1 MTEEVT
7 NPDLRSQ
14 DERQLDLISDLN
26 SRVPSNPQ
34 GDAADAGLKKIL
46 QSLSKNSLSDALR
59 DSFSA
64 DKLKCSLNSLGIT
77 VNQNPF
83 FGSLFGTKYP
93 FVRGN
98 LIKPIICVF
107 PSTKLNF
114 LAV

>member
-14 DERQLDLISDLN
+14 DERQLDLIRDLN

-64 DKLKCSLNSLGIT
+64 DKLKEWKEYAEKEFEAMGQIN
-77 VNQNPF
+77 
-83 FGSLFGTKYP
+83 
-93 FVRGN
+93 RGMKSKEN
-98 LIKPIICVF
+98 KMT
-107 PSTKLNF
+107 SS
-114 LAV
+114 AVWKQCPHGLPKFCPMAT

>member
-14 DERQLDLISDLN
+14 DERQLDLIRDLN

-64 DKLKCSLNSLGIT
+64 DKLKMMDSYVSNRGF
-77 VNQNPF
+77 P
-83 FGSLFGTKYP
+83 LFHNIHDLKKISIG
-93 FVRGN
+93 VMS
-98 LIKPIICVF
+98 IE
-107 PSTKLNF
+107 
-114 LAV
+114 

>member
-14 DERQLDLISDLN
+14 DERQLDLIRDLN

-46 QSLSKNSLSDALR
+46 QSLGKNSLSDALR

-64 DKLKCSLNSLGIT
+64 DKLKEWKEYAEKEFEAMGQINRKSCLLYTS
-77 VNQNPF
+77 
-83 FGSLFGTKYP
+83 
-93 FVRGN
+93 
-98 LIKPIICVF
+98 
-107 PSTKLNF
+107 PSPRD
-114 LAV
+114 

>member
-7 NPDLRSQ
+7 NPDFRSQ
-14 DERQLDLISDLN
+14 EERQFDLIRDLN

-64 DKLKCSLNSLGIT
+64 DKLKEWKEYAEKEFEAMGQINRRPYAVT
-77 VNQNPF
+77 T
-83 FGSLFGTKYP
+83 GTARSSRL
-93 FVRGN
+93 VDRGR
-98 LIKPIICVF
+98 LLPTL
-107 PSTKLNF
+107 P
-114 LAV
+114 